1 MIFVEMEP
9 VKLSQIVMM
18 WYPDMMPFL
27 KQIELNSLIMLRDG
41 LRILEA
47 QDAME
52 IIQFSICEHQNLAH
66 LQ

>member
-18 WYPDMMPFL
+18 WHPDMMPFL

>member
-18 WYPDMMPFL
+18 WYPDMIPFL

-41 LRILEA
+41 LSILEA

-52 IIQFSICEHQNLAH
+52 IIQHSICEHQNLAH